1 MAWGLV
7 LENIF
12 LCYNKN
18 LKMSKTDLVF
28 SSDHMIDNMAAGCI
42 SPTVAEPTF
51 TDITVYKG
59 RGIMHTTVGTAVGG

>member
-1 MAWGLV
+1 
-7 LENIF
+7 
-12 LCYNKN
+12 
-18 LKMSKTDLVF
+18 MSKTDLVF